1 MTRPAMRTP
10 PPTPTPMPA
19 LTPVERPESDVLGE
33 VVLLLV
39 SLTSLVEPALGVTS
53 VVMGLAASL
62 VEADGFL
69 SE

>member
-1 MTRPAMRTP
+1 
-10 PPTPTPMPA
+10 MPA
-19 LTPVERPESDVLGE
+19 LAPVERPESDVVGE